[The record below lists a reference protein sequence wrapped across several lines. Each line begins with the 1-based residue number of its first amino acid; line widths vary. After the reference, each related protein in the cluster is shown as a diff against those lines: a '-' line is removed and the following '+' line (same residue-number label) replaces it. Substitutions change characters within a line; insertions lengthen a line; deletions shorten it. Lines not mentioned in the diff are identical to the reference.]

1 MRFLNDFNLDI
12 PGLQAPVTVESL
24 NKRFWFLCQ
33 HWLAARQ
40 GPQQRFRDLITSIPD
55 IRLVA
60 SKLKEV
66 PSEKLC
72 FLFKVWKS
80 KNLQFRDFIF
90 YNFLGQIW
98 RFILLCFGH
107 KVCSS
112 LTPSKLNLVNLNRH
126 ARSACLAQMY
136 Q

>member
-1 MRFLNDFNLDI
+1 MKNIYLDKKILSVRFLNDFILDI

-72 FLFKVWKS
+72 FLFKV
-80 KNLQFRDFIF
+80 
-90 YNFLGQIW
+90 
-98 RFILLCFGH
+98 
-107 KVCSS
+107 
-112 LTPSKLNLVNLNRH
+112 
-126 ARSACLAQMY
+126 
-136 Q
+136 

>member
-1 MRFLNDFNLDI
+1 MRFLNDFISDI

-80 KNLQFRDFIF
+80 KNLKFRNVMF
-90 YNFLGQIW
+90 YNFLVQIW

-107 KVCSS
+107 NVRPS
-112 LTPSKLNLVNLNRH
+112 LTPSKLNLVNFNRH
-126 ARSACLAQMY
+126 ARSACFAQNY
-136 Q
+136 L